1 MFNKIQLR
9 GFLVFNWWADAK
21 EETQA
26 RVRSSYSELLKNQLK
41 TITYKEL
48 GLTELEQA
56 LDLSVKKA
64 TQGKILLKIN

>member
-26 RVRSSYSELLKNQLK
+26 RVRSNYSELLKNQLK